1 MRELSKF
8 PHKSVKVLYY
18 IVENGLYVKE
28 VVIVGISGCFYQ
40 ICFTDKRGSVRLR
53 ESKLYSTKEEA
64 ESYWSAHK
72 QAHTQ
77 AQERKGFRS
86 PYAFMMH

>member
-1 MRELSKF
+1 MKQNYKIGD
-8 PHKSVKVLYY
+8 HVY

-40 ICFTDKRGSVRLR
+40 ICYTDKQGSIRLR
-53 ESKLYSTKEEA
+53 ESKLYRTKEEA
-64 ESYWSAHK
+64 ESQWSAHK

-86 PYAFMMH
+86 PYAFIMH